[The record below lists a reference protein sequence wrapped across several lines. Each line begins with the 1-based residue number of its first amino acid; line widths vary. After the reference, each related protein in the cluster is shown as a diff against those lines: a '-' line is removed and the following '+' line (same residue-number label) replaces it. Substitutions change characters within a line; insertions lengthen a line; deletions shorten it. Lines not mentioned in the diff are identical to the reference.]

1 LRPESSQERLP
12 TSIAEVLRLR
22 AIKPTVCDRS
32 AKRFAQDDG
41 FVAGLEMQ
49 VVRISIEKALRMTA
63 LSGGWKCSWFAV
75 LPCSSGMTFSAIVGL
90 VTEGIF
96 ESADGN

>member
-1 LRPESSQERLP
+1 
-12 TSIAEVLRLR
+12 
-22 AIKPTVCDRS
+22 
-32 AKRFAQDDG
+32 
-41 FVAGLEMQ
+41 MQ